1 MPSIEET
8 ARAIVAREG
17 GYVNDPDDPGGP
29 TKYGVTLATLRGL
42 RPGATL
48 ADLKRLTRDEAV
60 SIFLDRYYR
69 APGIDRLPEALQ
81 PPVFDMQ
88 VNAGRAAITLL
99 QELLTDLGE
108 PVAADGILGPQT
120 EAAAARAWERAGGLL
135 VDAYGIARRNWYYAL
150 ADRRPS
156 SRKFA
161 RTRDG
166 GKGGWIRRAEAFIA
180 PRFRLT
186 EAQHRERTAA
196 WG

>member
-1 MPSIEET
+1 MPSIDET

-29 TKYGVTLATLRGL
+29 TKYGVTLDTLRGL

-60 SIFLDRYYR
+60 TIFLDRYYR
-69 APGIDRLPEALQ
+69 APGIDRLPQALQ

-120 EAAAARAWERAGGLL
+120 EAAAARAWERAGALL